1 MERLFKALCDPNRL
15 RIVLILGRGPLN
27 VSEISD
33 VLHLSQSNVSHHL
46 KALLD
51 SDVVRREGRSGW
63 VYYHLSRSDT
73 LVSAILEVIKSEHDR
88 VPSNSTDM
96 EELALCYYNRLEAS
110 REFFDEVAEEWSSIS
125 ELLPD
130 PEKYFEAVAHFLGTP
145 DRVLEIGCGKGSML
159 PRLAGLANRIIG
171 VDNSRNM
178 LSSSR
183 KFIAEMGI
191 GARAEVRLGDAEHL
205 PVGDSFVDAVF
216 IHMVLH
222 HIGEPAA
229 VLREAY
235 RVLRPQGVCVLVE
248 LTRHESEEM
257 RLVHGD
263 LWPGFE
269 IEELRLMTEKAG
281 FVFDSGKVLA
291 DGRVYAMSCARKETH
306 S

>member
-1 MERLFKALCDPNRL
+1 MERLFKALCDPNRI
-15 RIVLILGRGPLN
+15 RIVLILVRGPLN

-73 LVSAILEVIKSEHDR
+73 MVSAILEVIKSEHDR
-88 VPSNSTDM
+88 APSNSTDM
-96 EELALCYYNRLEAS
+96 EELSLCYRNRLEAS

-130 PEKYFEAVAHFLGTP
+130 PEKYFEDIAPFLGTP
-145 DRVLEIGCGKGSML
+145 DRLLEIGCGKGRML
-159 PRLAGLANRIIG
+159 PGLAGLANRVIG

-178 LSSSR
+178 LSLSR
-183 KFIAEMGI
+183 RFIAEMGI
-191 GARAEVRLGDAEHL
+191 GERAEVRLGDAEHL

-229 VLREAY
+229 VLREVY
-235 RVLRPQGVCVLVE
+235 RILRPRGVCVLVE

-281 FVFDSGKVLA
+281 FEFDSGIILTA
-291 DGRVYAMSCARKETH
+291 GRVYAMSCTRKET
-306 S
+306 SS

>member
-1 MERLFKALCDPNRL
+1 MERLFKSLCDPNRL

-27 VSEISD
+27 VSEIST

-46 KALLD
+46 KILLG

-63 VYYHLSRSDT
+63 VYYHLNRSDN
-73 LVSAILEVIKSEHDR
+73 LVSAILEVINSEHDR
-88 VPSNSTDM
+88 VPSNSTDI
-96 EELALCYYNRLEAS
+96 EELSRCYINRLEAS

-130 PEKYFEAVAHFLGTP
+130 PEKYFEEVAPFLGTP
-145 DRVLEIGCGKGSML
+145 DRVLEIVCGKGRML
-159 PRLAGLANRIIG
+159 PWLAGLANRIIG

-183 KFIAEMGI
+183 ELIAELGI
-191 GARAEVRLGDAEHL
+191 GSRAEVRLGDAEHL

-229 VLREAY
+229 VLREVH
-235 RVLRPQGVCVLVE
+235 RILRPQGVCVLVE
-248 LTRHESEEM
+248 LTTHESEEM

-269 IEELRLMTEKAG
+269 IEELRLMAEKAG
-281 FVFDSGKVLA
+281 FEFDQGIILA
-291 DGRVYAMSCARKETH
+291 AGRVYAMSCTRKETH